1 MNPRYSPGVF
11 YFSRY
16 QLIMKNLVFS
26 LSLLIGVPLQ
36 AQIYQGS
43 VQLGTSMS
51 LDISLN
57 TNADSVSIEF
67 SGPSSGYY
75 AVGFGATSMTNAYTI
90 VVNANGTVVERK
102 LGNHQGGNTLSS
114 SISYNAVTASGTRTA
129 YIDRARAGT
138 SGNHYTFSLNGG
150 SINLIWAKGGTS
162 FGNHGNSNR
171 GIASI
176 NLVDQCNLPI
186 TTLATQNI
194 CPGDSVQVFG
204 QWVSQSG
211 IYYDSLSTPIGC
223 DSIVQQSVQYTA
235 PILNTLPSLSICQG
249 DSVQIFG
256 AWVSTATTLYD
267 SLSTPAGCDSVVAQ
281 EVLVNATVSNTIADA
296 ALCSG
301 DSVFYL
307 DAWRTDT
314 GSVVYTGV
322 TALGCDSM
330 VTGRVEYLPTVDTGS
345 IWLALTLEA
354 TMYVGTDLGATYYWF
369 NCNTG
374 AFVDTT
380 TGADTLNPGN
390 EFLQAPDTGYYAAII
405 VKPGFCSDTSACY
418 YFYMEVPE
426 YDYGISLRP
435 VPATTELYVSLEN
448 FGGPL
453 SYEIIHVDGKRVT
466 VGVLKESQEFIDLS
480 RYASGVYLLRL
491 EDGRTIKFMK
501 E

>member
-1 MNPRYSPGVF
+1 
-11 YFSRY
+11 
-16 QLIMKNLVFS
+16 MKNLVFS

-90 VVNANGTVVERK
+90 VVNANGTVAERK

-235 PILNTLPSLSICQG
+235 PVLNTLPSLSVCQG

-256 AWVSTATTLYD
+256 TWVSAATTLYD

>member
-1 MNPRYSPGVF
+1 
-11 YFSRY
+11 
-16 QLIMKNLVFS
+16 MKNLVLS

-43 VQLGTSMS
+43 AQLGTSMS

-235 PILNTLPSLSICQG
+235 PVLNTLPSLSVCQG

-256 AWVSTATTLYD
+256 TWVSAATTLYD

>member
-1 MNPRYSPGVF
+1 
-11 YFSRY
+11 
-16 QLIMKNLVFS
+16 
-26 LSLLIGVPLQ
+26 
-36 AQIYQGS
+36 
-43 VQLGTSMS
+43 MS

-235 PILNTLPSLSICQG
+235 PVLNTLPSLSVCQG

-256 AWVSTATTLYD
+256 TWVSAATTLYD

>member
-16 QLIMKNLVFS
+16 QLIMKNLVLF

-43 VQLGTSMS
+43 AQLGTSMS

-235 PILNTLPSLSICQG
+235 PVLNTLPSLSVCQG

-256 AWVSTATTLYD
+256 TWVSAATTLYD

>member
-16 QLIMKNLVFS
+16 QLIMKHLVLS

-43 VQLGTSMS
+43 AQLGTSIS

-90 VVNANGTVVERK
+90 VVNANGTVAERK

-235 PILNTLPSLSICQG
+235 PVLNTLPSLSVCQG

-256 AWVSTATTLYD
+256 TWVSAATTLYD

-448 FGGPL
+448 FSGPL
-453 SYEIIHVDGKRVT
+453 SYEIIHINGKRVT
-466 VGVLKESQEFIDLS
+466 VGVLKESQEVIDLS
-480 RYASGVYLLRL
+480 RYASGMYLLRL
-491 EDGRTIKFMK
+491 EDGRTMKFMK

>member
-1 MNPRYSPGVF
+1 
-11 YFSRY
+11 
-16 QLIMKNLVFS
+16 MKNLVFS

-90 VVNANGTVVERK
+90 VVNANGTVAERK

-129 YIDRARAGT
+129 YIDRARAGA

-235 PILNTLPSLSICQG
+235 PVLNTLPSLSVCQG

-256 AWVSTATTLYD
+256 TWVSAATTLYD

>member
-1 MNPRYSPGVF
+1 
-11 YFSRY
+11 
-16 QLIMKNLVFS
+16 MKNLY
-26 LSLLIGVPLQ
+26 LSLILLLGMTLQ
-36 AQIYQGS
+36 AQIYKGS

-235 PILNTLPSLSICQG
+235 PVLNTLPSLSVCQG

-256 AWVSTATTLYD
+256 TWVSAATTLYD

>member
-1 MNPRYSPGVF
+1 
-11 YFSRY
+11 
-16 QLIMKNLVFS
+16 MKNLVFS

-235 PILNTLPSLSICQG
+235 PVLNTLPSLSVCQG

-256 AWVSTATTLYD
+256 TWVSAATTLYD

-480 RYASGVYLLRL
+480 RYASGMYLLRL
-491 EDGRTIKFMK
+491 EDGRTMKFMK

>member
-1 MNPRYSPGVF
+1 
-11 YFSRY
+11 
-16 QLIMKNLVFS
+16 MKNLVLI

-43 VQLGTSMS
+43 AQLGTSIS

-90 VVNANGTVVERK
+90 VVNANGTVAERK

-235 PILNTLPSLSICQG
+235 PVLNTLPSLSVCQG

-256 AWVSTATTLYD
+256 TWVSAATTLYD

>member
-16 QLIMKNLVFS
+16 QLIMKHLVLS

-43 VQLGTSMS
+43 AQLGTSIS

-90 VVNANGTVVERK
+90 VVNANGTVAERK

-235 PILNTLPSLSICQG
+235 PVLNTLPSLSVCQG

-256 AWVSTATTLYD
+256 TWVSAATTLYD

>member
-1 MNPRYSPGVF
+1 M
-11 YFSRY
+11 
-16 QLIMKNLVFS
+16 
-26 LSLLIGVPLQ
+26 IGVPLQ

-235 PILNTLPSLSICQG
+235 PVLNTLPSLSVCQG

-256 AWVSTATTLYD
+256 TWVSAATTLYD

>member
-1 MNPRYSPGVF
+1 
-11 YFSRY
+11 
-16 QLIMKNLVFS
+16 MKNLVFS

-129 YIDRARAGT
+129 YIDRARAGA

-235 PILNTLPSLSICQG
+235 PVLNTLPSLSVCQG

-256 AWVSTATTLYD
+256 TWVSAATTLYD

>member
-90 VVNANGTVVERK
+90 VVNANGTVAERK

-129 YIDRARAGT
+129 YIDRARAGA

-235 PILNTLPSLSICQG
+235 PVLNTLPSLSVCQG

-256 AWVSTATTLYD
+256 TWVSAATTLYD

>member
-235 PILNTLPSLSICQG
+235 PVLNTLPSLSVCQG

-256 AWVSTATTLYD
+256 TWVSAATTLYD

-281 EVLVNATVSNTIADA
+281 EVFVNATVSNTISATG
-296 ALCSG
+296 LCAG

-307 DAWRTDT
+307 NAWRTDT
-314 GSVVYTGV
+314 GAVVYNGV
-322 TALGCDSM
+322 TTLGCDSIIS
-330 VTGRVEYLPTVDTGS
+330 GRVEYLPAVDTGS
-345 IWLALTLEA
+345 IWVAPF
-354 TMYVGTDLGATYYWF
+354 TDASVYIGLDTGATYYWF

-380 TGADTLNPGN
+380 MGTDTLNWGN
-390 EFLQAPDTGYYAAII
+390 DFLQAPDTGYYAAII
-405 VKPGFCSDTSACY
+405 VKPGYCSDTSACY
-418 YFYMEVPE
+418 YFYMDVPE

>member
-1 MNPRYSPGVF
+1 
-11 YFSRY
+11 
-16 QLIMKNLVFS
+16 MKNLVLS

-43 VQLGTSMS
+43 AQLGTSIS

-90 VVNANGTVVERK
+90 VVNANGTVAERK

-129 YIDRARAGT
+129 YIDRARAGA

-171 GIASI
+171 GFASI

-186 TTLATQNI
+186 TTLATQDI
-194 CPGDSVQVFG
+194 CQGDSVLVFG
-204 QWVSQSG
+204 QWVSQPG

-267 SLSTPAGCDSVVAQ
+267 SLSTPAGCDSVVEQ
-281 EVLVNATVSNTIADA
+281 EVLVNATVSNTISATG
-296 ALCSG
+296 LCAG

-307 DAWRTDT
+307 NAWRTDT
-314 GSVVYTGV
+314 GAVVYNGV
-322 TALGCDSM
+322 TTLGCDSI

-345 IWLALTLEA
+345 IFLALTLQSA
-354 TMYVGTDLGATYYWF
+354 MYIGTDLGATYYWF

-380 TGADTLNPGN
+380 VGVDTLNPGN
-390 EFLQAPDTGYYAAII
+390 DFLQAPDTGYYAAII
-405 VKPGFCSDTSACY
+405 VKPGFCSDTSACKY
-418 YFYMEVPE
+418 YYVNVPE
-426 YDYGISLRP
+426 YETGVSLRP
-435 VPATTELYVSLEN
+435 IPASTALQISLDQLSGTLNYEVLDISGKLISRGTFQSVQSTIDVS
-448 FGGPL
+448 G
-453 SYEIIHVDGKRVT
+453 
-466 VGVLKESQEFIDLS
+466 
-480 RYASGVYLLRL
+480 YASGMYLLRL
-491 EDGRTIKFMK
+491 QDGRTLKFIK